1 MPSSLAIYCDL
12 VEHQSLVRLNEMKN
26 QVLLGQEDLDLF
38 IEKVRDFNLMSS
50 KDQQIDEVELKK
62 QILASS

>member
-1 MPSSLAIYCDL
+1 MAIYCDL